1 MILLVLGLL
10 SFLLS
15 FFFSIFTPILYLGC
29 DFLTVSISSS
39 AGFTTNLGNAIGGQ
53 FSSYL
58 SVCLPGGSGD
68 IINQLQ
74 GVDLSAINGL
84 TSAVSAINSFSMTT
98 LQNGVDTALTTLTD
112 LIDKYYYTDLY
123 DFNSVADTNFMAR
136 IANPANYG
144 TCAATGF
151 TADSWVPSLR
161 QSAVGCAAGTAGNT
175 ATSGDCSTSGAI
187 SGRTGTCLG
196 CMDTMKI
203 FEGVG
208 TTLADIGTRYS
219 GCAGYISDITDL
231 FNNYYVIKD
240 GQMASIKARA
250 HATVTSFNAGGGYR
264 AKIGTV
270 GSTFTTVSTALTAA
284 VSTVVDPQYG
294 MIAGLNCLL
303 LGEDIN
309 LISNTACTKL
319 FNTFYF
325 LRLTLGIAA
334 FGILFS
340 LCCTTCSGVR
350 AFKHSTRK
358 GSVLPKEL
366 GDQQ

>member
-1 MILLVLGLL
+1 MLYFICVILLVLGLL

-175 ATSGDCSTSGAI
+175 ATSP
-187 SGRTGTCLG
+187 
-196 CMDTMKI
+196 
-203 FEGVG
+203 
-208 TTLADIGTRYS
+208 
-219 GCAGYISDITDL
+219 
-231 FNNYYVIKD
+231 NY
-240 GQMASIKARA
+240 
-250 HATVTSFNAGGGYR
+250 
-264 AKIGTV
+264 
-270 GSTFTTVSTALTAA
+270 
-284 VSTVVDPQYG
+284 
-294 MIAGLNCLL
+294 
-303 LGEDIN
+303 
-309 LISNTACTKL
+309 
-319 FNTFYF
+319 
-325 LRLTLGIAA
+325 RL
-334 FGILFS
+334 
-340 LCCTTCSGVR
+340 
-350 AFKHSTRK
+350 
-358 GSVLPKEL
+358 
-366 GDQQ
+366 